1 MKRIA
6 AFLCAFILL
15 LGLVPTA
22 GAVEQAGIRFYD
34 ESAGCYGPVTPSDL
48 VSVVF
53 DGERLALDVPA
64 VTRVMEGNDARTM
77 VPVAPIALA
86 LGAQV
91 LWVEETRQ
99 VILLRGEDTIVLTLG
114 SPTATVNGE
123 AFSLPGGVSADIA
136 KYDGVERTMVPL
148 LFVSQQLHASV
159 GWDGETFT
167 ASVSSAESETPSESE
182 TPVET
187 ETPSESEPPAET
199 EPPADPE
206 PTPPPAPTLVG
217 YSVTLDAGHG
227 GWSSGAVYED
237 IMEKDID
244 LAVTLRTAQL
254 LREMG
259 CDVVMVREDDSF
271 MDIHDRASFA
281 NEAGT
286 DIFVSIHAN
295 ANPNSSIEG
304 IYTYYYPTSRKGKV
318 LAQCVQSAAA
328 AASGAKD
335 RGLMTDDLVVIRE
348 TKMPAVL
355 VELGFMTCHEELM
368 RLADPAYQQK
378 LAQGIAAGVED
389 YLLNHQ

>member
-1 MKRIA
+1 MKRLA
-6 AFLCAFILL
+6 AFLCAFTLL
-15 LGLVPTA
+15 LGLVPAA

-34 ESAGCYGPVTPSDL
+34 ESARCYGPVTASDL

-53 DGERLALDVPA
+53 DGEKLNLDVPA

-91 LWVEETRQ
+91 LWVEENRQ

-123 AFSLPGGVSADIA
+123 SFSLPGGVSADIA
-136 KYDGVERTMVPL
+136 KYEGVERTMVPL

-167 ASVSSAESETPSESE
+167 ASVNSAPAEDAPPAESEP
-182 TPVET
+182 PVET
-187 ETPSESEPPAET
+187 EAPAENET
-199 EPPADPE
+199 PVDPE
-206 PTPPPAPTLVG
+206 ITPTLVG

-244 LAVTLRTAQL
+244 LAVALRTEQIL
-254 LREMG
+254 KEMG
-259 CDVVMVREDDSF
+259 CEVYMIRTDDTF
-271 MDIHDRASFA
+271 VDIHDRASMA
-281 NEAGT
+281 NKKDT
-286 DIFVSIHAN
+286 DIFVSIHSN
-295 ANPNSSIEG
+295 AYPEDLSVQGTLTYFCPGSS
-304 IYTYYYPTSRKGKV
+304 RGKT
-318 LAQCVQSAAA
+318 LAQCVQTAVSAAA
-328 AASGAKD
+328 GSQDRGVAKD
-335 RGLMTDDLVVIRE
+335 ELVVVKE

-355 VELGFMTCHEELM
+355 VELGFMTNHEELM
-368 RLADPAYQQK
+368 RLADPVYQQK
-378 LAQGIAAGVED
+378 LAKGIAAGVED
-389 YLLNHQ
+389 YLLNKM